1 LFSRLQQA
9 GVAMIKFRVS
19 VVILAL
25 VQLCCSPLLAGEPRT
40 REELAEGFPG
50 IEVQDIHDSPV
61 AGLYELT
68 LGPQVAY
75 VSTDGRY
82 LVKGEVIDLEA
93 GVNLTE
99 AHRVGA
105 RGRLISELDPA
116 DLIIFT
122 PADPARRHFVV
133 TVFTDID
140 CGYCRAFH
148 RNIQR
153 INDLGIEVR
162 YLLFPRGGPGT
173 EAWQKA
179 ARVWCAKDRNA
190 ALTAAKNDQDFPTSD
205 CDASAV
211 THQFELGEIL
221 GLQGTPAILS
231 ERGDYLGGYLAPQEL
246 ALRLEKV
253 ANSEP
258 GAN

>member
-1 LFSRLQQA
+1 MPKSHVFLTL
-9 GVAMIKFRVS
+9 
-19 VVILAL
+19 LAL
-25 VQLCCSPLLAGEPRT
+25 GGLVCGQSLRAGEPKT
-40 REELAEGFPG
+40 REELADAFPG
-50 IEVQDIHDSPV
+50 IEVENIHDTPV
-61 AGLYELT
+61 DGLYELT

-75 VSTDGRY
+75 VSSDGRY
-82 LVKGEVIDLEA
+82 LIKGEVIDLEA

-99 AHRVGA
+99 AHRVGE
-105 RGRLISELDPA
+105 REKLISELDPA
-116 DLIIFT
+116 DMIIFS
-122 PADPARRHFVV
+122 PGDPARRHFVV

-173 EAWQKA
+173 DAWRKA
-179 ARVWCAKDRNA
+179 AEVWCARDRNA
-190 ALTAAKNDQDFPTSD
+190 ALTAAKSDQAFPIRE

-211 THQFELGEIL
+211 TRQFELGESL
-221 GLQGTPAILS
+221 GLEGTPAILS
-231 ERGDYLGGYLAPQEL
+231 ERGDYLGGYMGPQDL
-246 ALRLEKV
+246 ALRLEQV
-253 ANSEP
+253 FSSEP